1 MTTTTREEP
10 EVRRYGNLRKP
21 AQPGLLGFG
30 AAASLAALTGMIISI
45 GALAF
50 GGLLPGLVTL
60 TVTLFAILPTRRSA
74 RDGRSGYERLWKRL
88 LNADNRSA
96 SRDVLFAGPTGF
108 SPDGRCRLP
117 GLLAAS
123 ELQTALDAY
132 GEEFAVVHLPSTK
145 HYTVAFECAATG
157 QDQVDQVDI
166 DRQVAYWGQTMA
178 HFGEWNDIAGA
189 QVVVETTPD
198 TGLRLKSAVRGR
210 RSPDAP
216 PFAVAVMDELVET
229 YPIGSAQ
236 ISTRVTITFSS
247 APRAGQTKRATTA
260 EMHARIGYLLPTII
274 GLLRVSGAGQSVRVM
289 TAADLTDAVR
299 VAFDP
304 TVANDV
310 EDARRDGGTGLL
322 WEEAGPVRLR
332 PEDDCLQHDRA
343 WSRTWQMLEPPKG
356 AFQSDCLSRLLA
368 PHPEI
373 SRKRVAVLYRPH
385 DAVTAADTVESDE
398 KSSNF
403 TASQK
408 RRPTARARADVRAA
422 QQASQEEASGAGLVR
437 FGIVITATCD
447 RREDLPAAE
456 AAVRQLTASARLRT
470 RLALGNQEVAF
481 TSALPCGL
489 VLPEQMRVPAQLK
502 DFA

>member
-1 MTTTTREEP
+1 MTTTKEEP
-10 EVRRYGNLRKP
+10 QVRLYGNLRRP

-30 AAASLAALTGMIISI
+30 AAASLAALLGMVISI

-50 GGLLPGLVTL
+50 GGLLPGVVALVITL
-60 TVTLFAILPTRRSA
+60 LAILPTRRSA
-74 RDGRSGYERLWKRL
+74 RDGRSGYERVWKRVV
-88 LNADNRSA
+88 NAENKSA
-96 SRDVLFAGPTGF
+96 KRDVLIAGPAGF

-123 ELQTALDAY
+123 ELQTVRDAY
-132 GEEFAVVHLPSTK
+132 GEEFAVLYIPSTK
-145 HYTVAFECAATG
+145 HYSVAFECAATG
-157 QDQVDQVDI
+157 QDQVDQIDI
-166 DRQVAYWGQTMA
+166 DRQVGYWGQTLS
-178 HFGEWNDIAGA
+178 HFGEWTDIAGA

-198 TGLRLKSAVRGR
+198 TGLRLKAAVRGR
-210 RSPDAP
+210 RSTEAP
-216 PFAVAVMDELVET
+216 PFSVAVMDELVET

-247 APRAGQTKRATTA
+247 APRAGQTKRASTA

-289 TAADLTDAVR
+289 TAEDITDAIR

-304 TVANDV
+304 TVVNDV
-310 EDARRDGGTGLL
+310 EEARRAGGTGLR

-356 AFQSDCLSRLLA
+356 AFQSDCLSRLLS

-373 SRKRVAVLYRPH
+373 SRKRVAMLYRPH
-385 DAVTAADTVESDE
+385 DSATSAHAVESDVRATT
-398 KSSNF
+398 F

-408 RRPTARARADVRAA
+408 RRPHARARAEVRAA
-422 QQASQEEASGAGLVR
+422 EQASQEEASGAGLVR

-447 RREDLPAAE
+447 SRDDLPAAE

-489 VLPEQMRVPAQLK
+489 VLPDQMRVPAQLK

>member
-1 MTTTTREEP
+1 MTTTRDEQ
-10 EVRRYGNLRKP
+10 EVLRYGNLRKP

-30 AAASLAALTGMIISI
+30 AAASIAALTGMIISI
-45 GALAF
+45 AAMAF
-50 GGLLPGLVTL
+50 GGLGPGVVVLALTL
-60 TVTLFAILPTRRSA
+60 AAIVPTRRSS
-74 RDGRSGYERLWKRL
+74 RDGRSAYERLWKRL
-88 LNADNRSA
+88 VNAENRSTK
-96 SRDVLFAGPTGF
+96 RDVLLSGPAGF
-108 SPDGRCRLP
+108 SPDGKCRLP

-123 ELQTALDAY
+123 ELQTAHDAY
-132 GEEFAVVHLPSTK
+132 GEEFAVVYVPSTK
-145 HYTVAFECAATG
+145 HYAVAFECAATG

-178 HFGEWNDIAGA
+178 HLGEWTDIAGA

-198 TGLRLKSAVRGR
+198 TGLRLRSAVRSR
-210 RSPDAP
+210 RSTDAP
-216 PFAVAVMDELVET
+216 PFAVAVMDELVDT

-236 ISTRVTITFSS
+236 MSTRVTITFTS
-247 APRAGQTKRATTA
+247 APRPGQTKRPATA

-310 EDARRDGGTGLL
+310 EDARRDGGTGLR

-356 AFQSDCLSRLLA
+356 AFQSDCLSRLLS

-373 SRKRVAVLYRPH
+373 SRKRVAMLYRPH
-385 DAVTAADTVESDE
+385 DAATAAHTVEADVR
-398 KSSNF
+398 SSTF

-408 RRPTARARADVRAA
+408 RRPHARQRADVRAA
-422 QQASQEEASGAGLVR
+422 EQASQEEAAGAGLVR
-437 FGIVITATCD
+437 FGIVITATCED
-447 RREDLPAAE
+447 RDDLPAAE

-489 VLPEQMRVPAQLK
+489 VLPDHMRIPAQLK